1 MSGAARAV
9 WPAEW
14 TLGTRRD
21 PRRQVPAP
29 VTPTVARRVARHVAY
44 RADHSADRGAGTG
57 MPLGAREFL
66 LPAVVTR
73 TAAITTG
80 VAAGG
85 TCGSAGTA
93 DAGVC

>member
-9 WPAEW
+9 WPAEL

-21 PRRQVPAP
+21 PRRQVPAAP
-29 VTPTVARRVARHVAY
+29 VTPTVARHVAH
-44 RADHSADRGAGTG
+44 RACGAG

-73 TAAITTG
+73 PAAITTG

>member
-9 WPAEW
+9 WPAES

-21 PRRQVPAP
+21 PRRQVPAAP
-29 VTPTVARRVARHVAY
+29 VIPTVAHRV
-44 RADHSADRGAGTG
+44 ADRGAG
-57 MPLGAREFL
+57 MPPGAHEFL
-66 LPAVVTR
+66 LPAVFTR